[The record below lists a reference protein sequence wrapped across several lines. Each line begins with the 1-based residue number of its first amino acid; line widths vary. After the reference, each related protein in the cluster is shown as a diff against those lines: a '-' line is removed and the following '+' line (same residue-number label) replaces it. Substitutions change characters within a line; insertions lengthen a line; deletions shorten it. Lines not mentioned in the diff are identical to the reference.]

1 MTKVAAILSSMM
13 FCATPCAL
21 AQADMDGPLVLSATQ
36 MDNVTAGQ
44 VGTPV
49 AAASA
54 LADAQ
59 GQFTLVGTQA
69 VSSVT
74 AVQPAGQPPSQV
86 IYVTLN
92 SASANAAAQGAD
104 SQTST
109 SITGVNQQPVPS
121 DSVFGTTVQNTKTVL
136 GATIAF
142 KTQIQMGG
150 NPIYFLLNPG
160 ARFGGY

>member
-1 MTKVAAILSSMM
+1 MTKVATILSSMM
-13 FCATPCAL
+13 FCAAPYAL
-21 AQADMDGPLVLSATQ
+21 AQTDVDGPFALSTTQ

-44 VGTPV
+44 VSAPT

-54 LADAQ
+54 LAVAQ
-59 GQFTLVGTQA
+59 GQFTLVGTQTF
-69 VSSVT
+69 SSVT

-86 IYVTLN
+86 VYLTLN
-92 SASANAAAQGAD
+92 SASANAAAQGPD
-104 SQTST
+104 SEVSA
-109 SITGVNQQPVPS
+109 SVGGVNEQPVPS
-121 DSVFGTTVQNTKTVL
+121 DSLFGTTVQNTQTVL